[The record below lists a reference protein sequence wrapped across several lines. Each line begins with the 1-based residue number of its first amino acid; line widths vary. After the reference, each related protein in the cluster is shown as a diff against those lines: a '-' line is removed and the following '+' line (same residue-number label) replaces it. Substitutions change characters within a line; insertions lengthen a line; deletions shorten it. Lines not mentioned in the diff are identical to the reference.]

1 MKSLLAG
8 YVRLRSHSRRSL
20 LGEWGAKFLFPV
32 PCSHLFTPSVHTI
45 WTHRPSCPPPD
56 LFAPGGQCIIL
67 GIIIFHWRRSYV
79 HDHSNPSDQTTVH
92 YLVSVLARIRF
103 KHLCK
108 CNFKLLDRKKGLLN
122 SCVYQIIQRLAT
134 GRFCQEIGTYS
145 CYFSFDWKYQTNL
158 FRPFLVARHF

>member
-32 PCSHLFTPSVHTI
+32 HISL
-45 WTHRPSCPPPD
+45 HRPSIQSERIVHPVLRRISSHQEANA
-56 LFAPGGQCIIL
+56 LFL
-67 GIIIFHWRRSYV
+67 ESSYFTDDVHTVYHV

-108 CNFKLLDRKKGLLN
+108 CNCKLLDLKKGLLN
-122 SCVYQIIQRLAT
+122 SCVYQIIQRFAT

-145 CYFSFDWKYQTNL
+145 CYFSFDWKYQPIC
-158 FRPFLVARHF
+158 FGHF